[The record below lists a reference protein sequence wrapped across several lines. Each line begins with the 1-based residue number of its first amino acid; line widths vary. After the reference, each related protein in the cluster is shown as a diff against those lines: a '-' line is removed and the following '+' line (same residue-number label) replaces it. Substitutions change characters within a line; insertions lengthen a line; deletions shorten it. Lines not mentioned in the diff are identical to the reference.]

1 MSSRIE
7 DILQA
12 TIDSSS
18 YDEPAQSRIE
28 ELLLELKEVIDSGGG
43 GGTTNYNSLSNKPKI
58 NNIELFGNKTT
69 FDLGI
74 TEYDDTQIR
83 SDLENKVDKISG
95 KGLSTEDF
103 TTAEKSKLA
112 DLENYD
118 DTQIYEAIN
127 SLGSSIG
134 SMGQAVEGKVDKI
147 TGKSLSTNDYT
158 TEEKTKLAGLSNYD
172 DTALTSRV
180 SALEATV
187 GDINSVLE
195 EVL

>member
-12 TIDSSS
+12 TIDGSS
-18 YDEPAQSRIE
+18 YDKPAQSRIE
-28 ELLLELKEVIDSGGG
+28 ELLLELKEVIGSGGG

-83 SDLENKVDKISG
+83 NDLENKVDKVIG
-95 KGLSTEDF
+95 KGLSTEDY
-103 TTAEKSKLA
+103 TTAEKTKLA

-118 DTQIYEAIN
+118 DAQVYEAIN
-127 SLGSSIG
+127 SLGRSIG

-147 TGKSLSTNDYT
+147 AGKGLSTEDYT
-158 TEEKTKLAGLSNYD
+158 TAEKTKLAGLSNYD

-180 SALEATV
+180 SALEDTV
-187 GDINSVLE
+187 GDINTILE

>member
-12 TIDSSS
+12 TIDNSS
-18 YDEPAQSRIE
+18 YDKPAQSRIE
-28 ELLLELKEVIDSGGG
+28 ELLLELKEIISSGGG

-69 FDLGI
+69 SDLGI

-118 DTQIYEAIN
+118 DAQVYEAIN
-127 SLGSSIG
+127 SLGRSIG
-134 SMGQAVEGKVDKI
+134 SMGQVVEGKVDKI
-147 TGKSLSTNDYT
+147 AGKGLSTEDYT
-158 TEEKTKLAGLSNYD
+158 TAEKTKLAGLSNYD
-172 DTALTSRV
+172 DTALSSRV
-180 SALEATV
+180 SALEDTI